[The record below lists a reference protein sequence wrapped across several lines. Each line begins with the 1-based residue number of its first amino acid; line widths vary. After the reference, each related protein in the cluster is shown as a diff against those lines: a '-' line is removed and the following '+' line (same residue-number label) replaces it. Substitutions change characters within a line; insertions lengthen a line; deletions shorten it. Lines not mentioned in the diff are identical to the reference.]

1 MRPRVRFRFGCY
13 GTAMPAVTPS
23 APAVTARTRR
33 RTPSQARSRELVGK
47 VLDAASRIVVG
58 QGVDALTTR
67 SIAAAADIPVASL
80 YQYFADRDAILLALV
95 ERDTEEM
102 DQQVRSDLA
111 ALETLSV
118 SALVETT
125 MRAYTKVYARRA
137 DFVEIWLRGRTN
149 AAVHEFGRRHNQRTA
164 RELRDFAIGAGLA
177 RPDLPLAAAELAVE
191 IGDRVFQLAYE
202 TRGDGDEFLVE
213 EGISMV
219 TAYLLGYATPAGVE
233 GVTA

>member
-1 MRPRVRFRFGCY
+1 
-13 GTAMPAVTPS
+13 MPAVTPS
-23 APAVTARTRR
+23 VRSAVPTAARR

-58 QGVDALTTR
+58 QGVDAVTTR

-102 DQQVRSDLA
+102 DQQVRADLA

-164 RELRDFAIGAGLA
+164 RELRDVAIGAGLA
-177 RPDLPLAAAELAVE
+177 RPDLPPAAAELAVE

-202 TRGDGDEFLVE
+202 TREDGDEFLVE

-219 TAYLLGYATPAGVE
+219 TAYLLRYATPAGVE
-233 GVTA
+233 GVPT

>member
-1 MRPRVRFRFGCY
+1 
-13 GTAMPAVTPS
+13 MPAVTPS
-23 APAVTARTRR
+23 APSVATTRARR
-33 RTPSQARSRELVGK
+33 RTPTQARSRELVGK

-102 DQQVRSDLA
+102 DQQVRTDLA
-111 ALETLSV
+111 ALQTLSV
-118 SALVETT
+118 PTLVETT

-149 AAVHEFGRRHNQRTA
+149 AAIHEFGRRHNQRTA
-164 RELRDFAIGAGLA
+164 RELRELAIGSGLA

-191 IGDRVFQLAYE
+191 IGDRVFQVAYE
-202 TRGDGDEFLVE
+202 TRDDGDAFLVE

-219 TAYLLGYATPAGVE
+219 TAYLLRYATPAGVE
-233 GVTA
+233 GVPA

>member
-1 MRPRVRFRFGCY
+1 
-13 GTAMPAVTPS
+13 MPAVTPS
-23 APAVTARTRR
+23 VRSAVPTAARR

-58 QGVDALTTR
+58 QGVDAVTTR

-102 DQQVRSDLA
+102 DQQVRADLA

-164 RELRDFAIGAGLA
+164 RELRDVAIGAGLA
-177 RPDLPLAAAELAVE
+177 RPDLPPAAAELAVE

-202 TRGDGDEFLVE
+202 TRDDGDEFLVE

-219 TAYLLGYATPAGVE
+219 TAYLLRYATPAGVE
-233 GVTA
+233 GVPA

>member
-1 MRPRVRFRFGCY
+1 
-13 GTAMPAVTPS
+13 MPAVTPS
-23 APAVTARTRR
+23 VRSAVPTSTRR

-58 QGVDALTTR
+58 QGVDAVTTR

-102 DQQVRSDLA
+102 DQQVRADLA
-111 ALETLSV
+111 ELETLSV

-164 RELRDFAIGAGLA
+164 RELRDVAIGAGLA
-177 RPDLPLAAAELAVE
+177 RPDLPPAAAELAVE

-202 TRGDGDEFLVE
+202 TRDDGDEFLVE

-219 TAYLLGYATPAGVE
+219 TAYLLRYATPAGVE
-233 GVTA
+233 GVPA

>member
-1 MRPRVRFRFGCY
+1 
-13 GTAMPAVTPS
+13 MPAVTPS
-23 APAVTARTRR
+23 TSAPSTGSRR

-67 SIAAAADIPVASL
+67 SIAAAAGIPVASL

-111 ALETLSV
+111 GLETLSV
-118 SALVETT
+118 HALVETT

-164 RELRDFAIGAGLA
+164 RELREFAIGAGLA
-177 RPDLPLAAAELAVE
+177 RPDLPPGAAELAVE

-202 TRGDGDEFLVE
+202 TQDQGDEFVVE

-219 TAYLLGYATPAGVE
+219 TAYLLRYATPAGVE
-233 GVTA
+233 GVPA